1 MENKIEIK
9 NLENIKLTNVSF
21 RYSENQKYIFKD
33 INLEFNKNNLYGIS
47 GVSGAGKS
55 TLVNVIVGLLEPTE
69 GQRFINN
76 LNSDN
81 CFIPRISYV
90 SQKNYLQN
98 SSLKNNIAYG
108 IDENLID
115 KNKVY
120 ECIKL
125 CKLENLVNNLDKG
138 IETQVSEFGDNLSVG
153 QIQRISIAR
162 SLYFDSALV
171 ILDEPTSSLDLKN
184 KLDIQEMIKTIKN
197 NRIIIMISHDKNEL
211 NICDRIVKV
220 ENNSIKII

>member
-1 MENKIEIK
+1 M
-9 NLENIKLTNVSF
+9 
-21 RYSENQKYIFKD
+21 
-33 INLEFNKNNLYGIS
+33 
-47 GVSGAGKS
+47 
-55 TLVNVIVGLLEPTE
+55 
-69 GQRFINN
+69 
-76 LNSDN
+76 
-81 CFIPRISYV
+81 
-90 SQKNYLQN
+90 
-98 SSLKNNIAYG
+98 
-108 IDENLID
+108 
-115 KNKVY
+115 
-120 ECIKL
+120 
-125 CKLENLVNNLDKG
+125 
-138 IETQVSEFGDNLSVG
+138 SEFGDNLSVG

>member
-1 MENKIEIK
+1 M
-9 NLENIKLTNVSF
+9 
-21 RYSENQKYIFKD
+21 Y
-33 INLEFNKNNLYGIS
+33 
-47 GVSGAGKS
+47 
-55 TLVNVIVGLLEPTE
+55 
-69 GQRFINN
+69 
-76 LNSDN
+76 
-81 CFIPRISYV
+81 
-90 SQKNYLQN
+90 
-98 SSLKNNIAYG
+98 

-171 ILDEPTSSLDLKN
+171 ILDEPTSLDLKN
-184 KLDIQEMIKTIKN
+184 KLDIQEMIVPIKN
-197 NRIIIMISHDKNEL
+197 NRI
-211 NICDRIVKV
+211 
-220 ENNSIKII
+220 